1 MENTAFL
8 LEVEKVS
15 KAFPG
20 VQALQDVDFNLK
32 PGEVHAL
39 VGENGAG
46 KSTLIKII
54 SGVYQKDQGTLK
66 IKNTVED
73 ISDPHHARRLGIGV
87 IFQELSL
94 IPSLTVAENVYLGNE
109 QVTSTVILDRK
120 AMYERTQELFG
131 KYNIQLDPRK
141 NVEDLSTARQQ
152 LTEITKA
159 LSLQPDILIMDEP
172 TSSLTGAETEL
183 LFQVIEELRQSGVGI
198 IYVSH
203 RMDEIF
209 QIADRVG
216 VLRDG
221 IMVDD
226 GPITELDLDK
236 VVKMMVGR
244 VVELYESSSKPREAV
259 EKLPVRFEVR
269 GLSAAGRFSDI
280 SFQVKQG
287 EILGVA
293 GLIGSGRSEVMRAVF
308 GVDPFDEGKLYLE
321 GSEIKI
327 TSVRHAIDLGI
338 ALLPESRKQQG
349 LVLMHNLVD
358 NITLPVLERFVS
370 RMRLL
375 VHKSRREYTRTQVKE
390 FDIRPGDIRMI
401 LENLSGGNQQKV
413 CIAKWLTT
421 DPKILIVDEPTVGID
436 VRTKSEIHRLLR
448 RLTERGVSVVMIS
461 SEMQELLAHSDRVL
475 VMNRGRILGTY
486 YKEEITQEK
495 IMGLIMEDIMQNS
508 RQGDAT

>member
-1 MENTAFL
+1 MGETRYL

-20 VQALQDVDFNLK
+20 VKALQDVDFNLK

-54 SGVYQKDQGTLK
+54 SGVYSKDQGTLK
-66 IKNTVED
+66 IRDVVEN
-73 ISDPHHARRLGIGV
+73 IVDPHHARRLGVGV
-87 IFQELSL
+87 IFQEFSL
-94 IPSLTVAENVYLGNE
+94 IPGLTVAENVFLANE
-109 QVTSTVILDRK
+109 QVKSRVILDRK
-120 AMYERTQELFG
+120 TMFEKTQEIFD
-131 KYNIQLDPRK
+131 KYGIELDPRE

-159 LSLQPDILIMDEP
+159 LSLQPDIIIMDEP
-172 TSSLTGAETEL
+172 TSSLTDAETKI
-183 LFQVIEELRQSGVGI
+183 LFKIIGDLKRNGVGI

-226 GPITELDLDK
+226 VPIGELNLDK

-244 VVELYESSSKPREAV
+244 EVELYESSSKPRESI
-259 EKLPVRFEVR
+259 EKLPARFEVR
-269 GLSAAGRFSDI
+269 DMSSDGKFSAV
-280 SFQVKQG
+280 SFQVKKG

-293 GLIGSGRSEVMRAVF
+293 GLVGSGRSEVMRAVF
-308 GVDPFDEGKLYLE
+308 GVDSFEQGKILLE
-321 GSEIKI
+321 GREVRI
-327 TSVRHAIDLGI
+327 TSVRNAIDLGI
-338 ALLPESRKQQG
+338 ALLPESRKLQG

-358 NITLPVLERFVS
+358 NITLPILRRFLT

-375 VHKSRREYTRTQVKE
+375 VHKNRREYTSTQVDE

-413 CIAKWLTT
+413 SIAKWLSTN
-421 DPKILIVDEPTVGID
+421 PKLLIVDEPTVGID

-448 RLTERGVSVVMIS
+448 RLTEEGVSVIMIS
-461 SEMQELLAHSDRVL
+461 SEMQELLAHSDRVM
-475 VMNRGRILGTY
+475 VMNRGKVLGTFY
-486 YKEEITQEK
+486 NEDISQEK
-495 IMGLIMEDIMQNS
+495 IMSLIMEDIMQK
-508 RQGDAT
+508 QGVAT